1 MFCKELHGHVY
12 ISIFFVDSDY
22 NTRQYLLSLNDPK
35 EMDVSLFLQP
45 HASKCL
51 QPPLLLPN
59 GTRVGA
65 PTQSKG
71 THTDLKYPPPSKY
84 DSHTFPSSKDTT
96 HPLPSSKITMG
107 ATRPPPSSKVTMDTI
122 YLLPSSSKITVDPP
136 ASSKDDS
143 HPFLSSNVTKD
154 KCYPPLPS
162 KDKSSHTSLPC
173 QHTCTS
179 LHTNASHPTSVL
191 NDITN
196 TLKSNKVTSQKSIT
210 DNNTATKREAT
221 MKHLHKCL
229 LCGKQYSQK
238 SGLSRHIKLQHPL
251 HASGS
256 LTCNQCSS
264 K

>member
-1 MFCKELHGHVY
+1 MTVTPFHPTK
-12 ISIFFVDSDY
+12 
-22 NTRQYLLSLNDPK
+22 TRPTP
-35 EMDVSLFLQP
+35 F
-45 HASKCL
+45 H
-51 QPPLLLPN
+51 LP
-59 GTRVGA
+59 RSPWA
-65 PTQSKG
+65 Q
-71 THTDLKYPPPSKY
+71 L
-84 DSHTFPSSKDTT
+84 
-96 HPLPSSKITMG
+96 
-107 ATRPPPSSKVTMDTI
+107 APPPSSKVTMDTI
-122 YLLPSSSKITVDPP
+122 YLLPSSSKITVYPP

-162 KDKSSHTSLPC
+162 KDNSSHTSLPC

-179 LHTNASHPTSVL
+179 LHTNASYPTSVL

-210 DNNTATKREAT
+210 HNNTATKREAT
-221 MKHLHKCL
+221 MKHLHKCQ